1 MQPIRF
7 LVVHVGRNET
17 GRAANGVKWFD
28 AICFGVF
35 QFCLVKAL
43 GAIMKWITE
52 AADVYCLNSSAAS
65 HAHIWI
71 MVIEIL
77 SLIAAILCLLQFYV
91 ATKDQLAR
99 HFIFSQLTKEGDVI
113 KPSAKVSYPSWSVS
127 VPNTLLCAEM
137 AAISI
142 LHFWAYPYDVYQG
155 QNLQN
160 GGASG
165 HDLNPVDQQASMAVV
180 SGGVRRSSYTPHI
193 GAPVLLNQGGT
204 LGWRAF
210 LDAASFVDIFHNVHI
225 ALSRKFMQR
234 PRTRSASTT

>member
-1 MQPIRF
+1 
-7 LVVHVGRNET
+7 
-17 GRAANGVKWFD
+17 
-28 AICFGVF
+28 
-35 QFCLVKAL
+35 
-43 GAIMKWITE
+43 
-52 AADVYCLNSSAAS
+52 
-65 HAHIWI
+65 

-99 HFIFSQLTKEGDVI
+99 HRPLLKFTAIKVVIFVFYLQKFIFSQLTKEGDVI
-113 KPSAKVSYPSWSVS
+113 KPSAKVSYPSWSVG

-180 SGGVRRSSYTPHI
+180 PKGVRRSSYTPHI

-225 ALSRKFMQR
+225 ALRRKFMQR
-234 PRTRSASTT
+234 PRTRSAGTA